1 MSKKLLMRS
10 LLAIGVIFA
19 IGLIGTTNE
28 TGGAPAV
35 LSKDNPAVRVV
46 MKAQDRHSAKLMS
59 IKGVV
64 GTATGLT
71 QDGELAIIVYT
82 KSDISRAIP
91 NKLDN
96 VPVRVKVTGE
106 IFALNKPID
115 GVHDHGNG
123 GGGEDPGPKGKIKGT
138 DRFPRPVPI
147 GVSVSGD
154 PSCIAGTI
162 GVRVTNGP
170 DVFALSN
177 NHVLAEENAG
187 VIGSTFLLQPG
198 LFDTNC
204 DLDVF
209 NNVIG
214 TLFDFQTVVTDGVT
228 PNDMDAAIATTT
240 TLELDNATPANGYGV
255 PSSTIFDPF
264 EALGEPVMKYGRSS
278 NLTRGT
284 VTAINCQV
292 LVIFNAGTALFID
305 QIVVESKKPF
315 IKLGDSGALL
325 VTAAEANP
333 IGLLFAGDERGKM
346 AFANPIGPILS
357 RFGVTIDGL

>member
-91 NKLDN
+91 NRLDN
-96 VPVRVKVTGE
+96 IPVRVKVTGE

-115 GVHDHGNG
+115 GQHDHGDG
-123 GGGEDPGPKGKIKGT
+123 GGGEDPGTKGKKT
-138 DRFPRPVPI
+138 NTTVRFERPVPI
-147 GVSVSGD
+147 GVSISGE
-154 PSCIAGTI
+154 PSCIAGSIAARLTD
-162 GVRVTNGP
+162 GSGNF
-170 DVFALSN
+170 FALSN
-177 NHVLAEENAG
+177 NHVIAEENEG
-187 VIGSTFLLQPG
+187 MENETILLQPG

-204 DLDVF
+204 DLDLE

-214 TLFDFQTVVTDGVT
+214 ILSAFQKIIFGGVIS
-228 PNDMDAAIATTT
+228 NDMDAAIASTTT
-240 TLELDNATPANGYGV
+240 DLLDNATPADGYGV
-255 PSSTIFDPF
+255 PSSITVDAEIGQD
-264 EALGEPVMKYGRSS
+264 VQKYGRTT
-278 NLTRGT
+278 NLTKGT
-284 VTAINCQV
+284 VTGLNASIM
-292 LVIFNAGTALFID
+292 VIYNAGTALFIK

-315 IKLGDSGALL
+315 IKLGDSGALV
-325 VTAAEANP
+325 VTTAGANP
-333 IGLLFAGDERGKM
+333 IGLIFAGDERGKM
-346 AFANPIGPILS
+346 AFANRIDPILS
-357 RFGVTIDGL
+357 KFGLMIDGM